1 VKKHPWFIC
10 ALSSAL
16 FAGVALG
23 EVKVTVDHNTGDK
36 ATPAFKFDNVP
47 SPAKVNAAIN
57 AKFRVTM
64 GDQDENGGGADVLHD
79 GKLPTEED
87 QPTSNFFFSQGS
99 KGGRFVVDLGSEI
112 EIKQINSYSWHADTR
127 APQVYKVSGSN
138 DLKGEWKQIAD
149 VDTRPKSGAVG
160 GQYGVSIADA
170 DGTLGKYRYLRF
182 DVSSTE
188 NDDQFGNT
196 FYSEI
201 DVIDKN
207 ELIGAGVDKAVAAGT
222 SIFHVVDPP
231 CEIVIDTSGAPD
243 LKEWVDTKL
252 GPTLVEW
259 YPKIVKMLPSDG
271 YQPPTRFTVLL
282 RPGSGVAA
290 TGGTRIT
297 ANSGWLKS
305 EINREAVGAIVHE
318 EVHVVQQYG
327 YGRTTF
333 ARRRGGATTQPAGA
347 PATPRPR
354 GTGNPTW
361 LVEGI
366 ADYVRWWY
374 YEPDGPRR
382 YPARYS
388 IVRAGGRGRRGG
400 AATRPATQVAAAAPT
415 SRPTSYDGSYT
426 ISANFLMYVAQKYD
440 KNIVQE
446 MNAAM
451 RELRYDPELW
461 VKYTGKTVEQLGAEW
476 NAQLPDR
483 GGKPSAGMKPTL
495 D

>member
-1 VKKHPWFIC
+1 MKIHPWLIC
-10 ALSSAL
+10 AIGSAL

-23 EVKVTVDHNTGDK
+23 DVKVTVAHNTGDK
-36 ATPAFKFDNVP
+36 ATPAFKFDDVP
-47 SPAKVNAAIN
+47 SPAKLNAATG
-57 AKFRVTM
+57 AKFRITT
-64 GDQDENGGGADVLHD
+64 GEQDENGGAPDVLHD

-99 KGGRFVVDLGSEI
+99 KGGRLVVDLGAEI
-112 EIKQINSYSWHADTR
+112 DITQINSYSWHTDTR

-138 DLKGEWKQIAD
+138 DPQGEWKQIAD

-160 GQYGVSIADA
+160 GQYGVSIADT

-182 DVSSTE
+182 DVSSAE
-188 NDDQFGNT
+188 NDDPFGNT
-196 FYSEI
+196 FFSEI
-201 DVIDKN
+201 NVIDKN
-207 ELIGAGVDKAVAAGT
+207 ELIGAATDKAVAAGT
-222 SIFHVVDPP
+222 SVFHVVDPP
-231 CEIVIDTSGAPD
+231 CEILIDTSGAPD

-271 YQPPTRFTVLL
+271 YQPPKNFTVLIHPE
-282 RPGSGVAA
+282 RPGSVAA

-297 ANSGWLKS
+297 ANSAWLKS
-305 EINREAVGAIVHE
+305 EIGREAVGAIVHE

-327 YGRTTF
+327 YGRMTF

-347 PATPRPR
+347 AATPRPR
-354 GTGNPTW
+354 ATGNPTW

-374 YEPDGPRR
+374 YEPDSPRR
-382 YPARYS
+382 YPARFTV
-388 IVRAGGRGRRGG
+388 VRAARNRRGG
-400 AATRPATQVAAAAPT
+400 AATQPATRVAAAPT
-415 SRPTSYDGSYT
+415 TRPTSYDGSYT
-426 ISANFLMYVAQKYD
+426 ISANFLMYVSQKYD
-440 KNIVQE
+440 KNIVIE

-461 VKYTGKTVEQLGAEW
+461 TKYTGKTVEQLGAEW

-483 GGKPSAGMKPTL
+483 AGRPPTAKS
-495 D
+495 